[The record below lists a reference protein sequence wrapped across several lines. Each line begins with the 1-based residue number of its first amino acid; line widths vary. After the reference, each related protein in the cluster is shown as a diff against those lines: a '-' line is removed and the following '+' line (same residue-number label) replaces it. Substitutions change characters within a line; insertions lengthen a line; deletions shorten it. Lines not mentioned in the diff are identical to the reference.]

1 MEIILEDARGIRR
14 INQPGDFFRE
24 NKKSGA
30 HLPLI
35 KQKTPSKS
43 VLLWRL
49 LRDKDVPSK
58 SHRFGT

>member
-14 INQPGDFFRE
+14 ITQLGDFFRE

-35 KQKTPSKS
+35 KQKNAQQIRA
-43 VLLWRL
+43 VMA
-49 LRDKDVPSK
+49 
-58 SHRFGT
+58 FFA